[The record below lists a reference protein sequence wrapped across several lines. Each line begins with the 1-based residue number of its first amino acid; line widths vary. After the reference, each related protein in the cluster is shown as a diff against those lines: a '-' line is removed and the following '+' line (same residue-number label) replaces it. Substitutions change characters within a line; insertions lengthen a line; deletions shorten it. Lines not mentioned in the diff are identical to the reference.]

1 MYYKLCCFEVVA
13 FRLLF
18 RSVLVLVVKRFEW
31 SLSFWAAYNLSLTS
45 MYHIT
50 ISNYRCAFS
59 PCTLIYYYC
68 LAYLTI
74 PSLNLSAS
82 TFAGRI
88 APLPRST
95 SSSHAASSRQD
106 SVICASC
113 WAYHPIASP
122 WWSMLR
128 WAQPYS
134 HISPLQRKLSY
145 KETQMIILEDS
156 SLLSLMKIYKWLL
169 CGV

>member
-1 MYYKLCCFEVVA
+1 MRPPSLIANRIPIFKYIYLYILSNLKNA
-13 FRLLF
+13 LL
-18 RSVLVLVVKRFEW
+18 
-31 SLSFWAAYNLSLTS
+31 YNHYVSIKFAHIFLSLTS

-59 PCTLIYYYC
+59 PCTLIYCCC

-106 SVICASC
+106 SVVCASC
-113 WAYHPIASP
+113 
-122 WWSMLR
+122 
-128 WAQPYS
+128 
-134 HISPLQRKLSY
+134 
-145 KETQMIILEDS
+145 
-156 SLLSLMKIYKWLL
+156 
-169 CGV
+169 